1 MSAQVLSPQ
10 EVHAL
15 LTANPTAVYVDVRTV
30 AEFATGHPRGKVA
43 NIPIVFYHPTTR
55 EIFPNN
61 SFLLVIEA
69 LYPKETPLIIGC
81 DNGERAQQATEYLV
95 KAGYTDITLMQG
107 GITSWRELRLP
118 ITTDN
123 RDGISYVSL
132 LTKVKQKGKKK
143 AAH

>member
-1 MSAQVLSPQ
+1 MSPKALAPQ

-15 LTANPTAVYVDVRTV
+15 LTTTPPGIYIDVRTV
-30 AEFATGHPRGKVA
+30 AEFATGHPRGKVV

-55 EIFPNN
+55 EVFPNN

-69 LYPKETPLIIGC
+69 LHTKESPLIVGC
-81 DNGERAQQATEYLV
+81 DNGERAQQAAKCLME
-95 KAGYTDITLMQG
+95 AGYTDITIMQG
-107 GITSWRELRLP
+107 GFTAWRELKLP
-118 ITTDN
+118 TTTDN